1 MASPESWLQDLQ
13 LLIATDNQLTN
24 ELANVCELLGEEPAP
39 IVSDFDGS
47 FVSKANKGH
56 STSRDKTTC
65 ATANNSGKTKTQR
78 FYLRQRDEIQTLRQE
93 IEHLTAT
100 LNAHGGSRTTS
111 SAIQVWKQIAKT
123 ERAGKHKVLEE
134 NKHLRDAVCQIGTFI
149 EQMQRV
155 FRKKPRLGTHID
167 IYSEEW
173 KVYKLAAQTS
183 LREAAIHAIAD
194 RQYHRMQ
201 SAMVKAG
208 VIDLDN
214 FLFQVK
220 AYPQSDASYLLE
232 IIHHVDVDAPF
243 RLVGAEAWN
252 VFEGDLPLDLPEGAT
267 ESYTHVD
274 PYTVYCTFQQERHGL
289 AWHSNMIR
297 KYYVEPDREVIV
309 SRTVLEDATVPHMT
323 KGAVENRC
331 LCILW
336 PKEDSPFVS
345 GDVDVVEHSMKRI
358 CSGLYVNR
366 PGKFPELA
374 QIDVSHLP
382 YPNMVAFVDRGCQ
395 FLQLLRGNVNKAI
408 EKFHEPLAQS

>member
-65 ATANNSGKTKTQR
+65 ATANNSAKTKAQR

-134 NKHLRDAVCQIGTFI
+134 NKHLRDAVCQNGTFI
-149 EQMQRV
+149 EQMQGV

-167 IYSEEW
+167 IYR
-173 KVYKLAAQTS
+173 KNGRCTT
-183 LREAAIHAIAD
+183 D

-252 VFEGDLPLDLPEGAT
+252 VFEGDLPLDLPDGAT
-267 ESYTHVD
+267 ELY
-274 PYTVYCTFQQERHGL
+274 PRRPLYCLLHIP
-289 AWHSNMIR
+289 AVIR

-331 LCILW
+331 LWLTVKPLGNNPNRSRFTLLQHLVW
-336 PKEDSPFVS
+336 PNEDSPFVS

-382 YPNMVAFVDRGCQ
+382 NPNMVAFVDRGCQ